1 MSFICSKHL
10 ARDDCCIGGLSL
22 AGPNRYCNPTTA
34 LLAFVPPSW
43 PQVEV
48 DPQFGDDEQFLLYNI
63 LVRKKL
69 WLYDAF
75 PWWRNVF
82 VCEDECL
89 SWVCEHC
96 ELVTIIHERWCR
108 QRWCFIL
115 SFLLSAPWLA
125 RGLSESTTED
135 WYWPWLTSRWL
146 NHFSSSDGGFTPLP
160 AAFRFL
166 TRRCRRDYR
175 QIGEWG
181 LVAFSSPA
189 NWITTDWCIK
199 SV

>member
-75 PWWRNVF
+75 P
-82 VCEDECL
+82 
-89 SWVCEHC
+89 
-96 ELVTIIHERWCR
+96 
-108 QRWCFIL
+108 
-115 SFLLSAPWLA
+115 
-125 RGLSESTTED
+125 
-135 WYWPWLTSRWL
+135 
-146 NHFSSSDGGFTPLP
+146 
-160 AAFRFL
+160 
-166 TRRCRRDYR
+166 
-175 QIGEWG
+175 
-181 LVAFSSPA
+181 
-189 NWITTDWCIK
+189 
-199 SV
+199 